1 MNVTPAGT
9 RAMMY
14 AHQMQLQAA
23 QENHPQHVLHVQNT
37 INYVNAVADHYAEVL
52 TKNFEKT
59 VKEEVRKALDDKETE
74 IKVDEKSLESVN
86 KAIKSLFGSIGK

>member
-1 MNVTPAGT
+1 MV
-9 RAMMY
+9 
-14 AHQMQLQAA
+14 
-23 QENHPQHVLHVQNT
+23 E
-37 INYVNAVADHYAEVL
+37 INYVNAVADHYAEVI
-52 TKNFEKT
+52 TRNVEKT